1 MPFIASACL
10 AAPVQFPYLGPP
22 EIETM
27 HEVSLAPWTHRH
39 FFLGAR
45 HDEHA
50 RRTRWVVALTF
61 GMMVVEVAG
70 GLLTGSMALLADG
83 LHMSTHAAAIGIATL
98 AYGYAKTHG
107 QSDRFVFGT
116 GKVGDLAGFASAIL
130 LGVVAIGVAIES
142 IRRLVSPVPLAFS
155 EALPIACIGLVV
167 NLISAV
173 LLHED
178 DEGAHDINLRSAYV
192 HVLADAVTS
201 VLAIS
206 AILGVHFLGWSWL
219 DPAMGFVGA
228 GLIASWS
235 LGLMRRAG
243 SVLLDMATAPSL
255 EDQIR
260 ARVETGD
267 VRLSDLHV
275 WRVGPGHHA
284 AIVSLVTHGS
294 GAAEQFRRVLEG
306 LPGLSH
312 LTVEVQRCAESPE
325 AEARGG
331 LVG

>member
-1 MPFIASACL
+1 
-10 AAPVQFPYLGPP
+10 
-22 EIETM
+22 M
-27 HEVSLAPWTHRH
+27 HELSLEPWTHRH
-39 FFLGAR
+39 LFLGAH

-61 GMMVVEVAG
+61 GMMVVEVVG

-107 QSDRFVFGT
+107 HSERFVFGT

-130 LGVVAIGVAIES
+130 LGVVAIGVAVES
-142 IRRLVSPVPLAFS
+142 VRRMVAPVPLAFRD
-155 EALPIACIGLVV
+155 ALPIACVGLVV
-167 NLISAV
+167 NLVSAL
-173 LLHED
+173 LLHDED
-178 DEGAHDINLRSAYV
+178 DEGHDNNLRSAYV

-201 VLAIS
+201 VLAIG
-206 AILGVHFLGWSWL
+206 AILGVHFLGWKWL
-219 DPAMGFVGA
+219 DPAMGLVGA

-243 SVLLDMATAPSL
+243 SVLLDMSIGTTLA
-255 EDQIR
+255 DQIR

-267 VRLSDLHV
+267 ARISDLHV

-284 AIVSLVTHGS
+284 AIVTLVTH
-294 GAAEQFRRVLEG
+294 EPPDCDRFRRALDG
-306 LPGLSH
+306 LAELSH
-312 LTVEVQRCAESPE
+312 LTVEVRRCAEEPGERGRATASP
-325 AEARGG
+325 
-331 LVG
+331 

>member
-1 MPFIASACL
+1 
-10 AAPVQFPYLGPP
+10 
-22 EIETM
+22 M
-27 HEVSLAPWTHRH
+27 HELSLEPWTHRH
-39 FFLGAR
+39 LFLGAH

-61 GMMVVEVAG
+61 GMMVVEVVG

-107 QSDRFVFGT
+107 HSERFVFGT

-130 LGVVAIGVAIES
+130 LGVVAIGVAVES
-142 IRRLVSPVPLAFS
+142 IRRMIAPVPLAFR
-155 EALPIACIGLVV
+155 EALPIACVGLVV
-167 NLISAV
+167 NLVSAL
-173 LLHED
+173 LLHDED
-178 DEGAHDINLRSAYV
+178 DEGHDNNLRSAYV

-201 VLAIS
+201 VLAIG
-206 AILGVHFLGWSWL
+206 AILGVHFLGWRWL
-219 DPAMGFVGA
+219 DPAMGLVGA

-243 SVLLDMATAPSL
+243 SVLLDMSVGTSL
-255 EDQIR
+255 ADQIR

-267 VRLSDLHV
+267 ARISDLHV

-284 AIVSLVTHGS
+284 AVVTLVTH
-294 GAAEQFRRVLEG
+294 EPPDCDRFRTALEG
-306 LPGLSH
+306 LAELSH
-312 LTVEVQRCAESPE
+312 LTVEVRRCAGEPGERGRATASP
-325 AEARGG
+325 
-331 LVG
+331 

>member
-1 MPFIASACL
+1 
-10 AAPVQFPYLGPP
+10 
-22 EIETM
+22 M
-27 HEVSLAPWTHRH
+27 HELSLEPWTHRH
-39 FFLGAR
+39 LFLGAH

-61 GMMVVEVAG
+61 GMMLVEVVG

-107 QSDRFVFGT
+107 HSERFVFGT

-130 LGVVAIGVAIES
+130 LGVVAIGVAVES
-142 IRRLVSPVPLAFS
+142 VRRMIAPVPLAFR
-155 EALPIACIGLVV
+155 EALPIACVGLVV
-167 NLISAV
+167 NLVSAL
-173 LLHED
+173 LLHDED
-178 DEGAHDINLRSAYV
+178 DEGHDNNLRSAYV

-201 VLAIS
+201 VLAIG
-206 AILGVHFLGWSWL
+206 AILGVHFLGWAWL
-219 DPAMGFVGA
+219 DPAMGLVGA

-243 SVLLDMATAPSL
+243 SVLLDMSVGTSL
-255 EDQIR
+255 ANQIR

-267 VRLSDLHV
+267 VRISDLHV

-284 AIVSLVTHGS
+284 AIVTVVTHE
-294 GAAEQFRRVLEG
+294 AADCDRFRRALDGVAE
-306 LPGLSH
+306 LSH
-312 LTVEVQRCAESPE
+312 LTVEVRRCADE
-325 AEARGG
+325 AGEQGRSAASA
-331 LVG
+331 